1 MEEKTITA
9 LMVAPG
15 EHPSVTNLC
24 CCKQFLDLAVSFGAM
39 EPCDVTFMPLSE
51 RASIL
56 YNREAPLLD
65 LRGNRKIDSQIL
77 AGVFYIIGLDHG
89 KLVSL
94 PDDLMEHYM
103 NRLWESEM
111 YTEKD
116 VDQAFWKNWVDE
128 IERML
133 QVSEI

>member
-39 EPCDVTFMPLSE
+39 EPCEVTFMPLSE

-77 AGVFYIIGLDHG
+77 NPGFFVQNDRSPKSIDITGLEPFCT
-89 KLVSL
+89 L
-94 PDDLMEHYM
+94 
-103 NRLWESEM
+103 
-111 YTEKD
+111 
-116 VDQAFWKNWVDE
+116 F
-128 IERML
+128 
-133 QVSEI
+133 

>member
-1 MEEKTITA
+1 VEGKTITA

-51 RASIL
+51 RACIL

-65 LRGNRKIDSQIL
+65 LRGNRKIDSHIL

-103 NRLWESEM
+103 ERFWEPETYSEKVV
-111 YTEKD
+111 E
-116 VDQAFWKNWVDE
+116 QAFWRNWLDE
-128 IERML
+128 IDDILETPKT
-133 QVSEI
+133 